1 MFIVLPCIVLK
12 IDIHRYTGYE
22 ANVLKKKKQRTKTTT
37 TTTEQN
43 KQAKDLLT
51 SFFFNWQLQMFVM
64 TVYGI

>member
-12 IDIHRYTGYE
+12 IDIHRHTGYE
-22 ANVLKKKKQRTKTTT
+22 ANVLKKKKQRTKTT

>member
-12 IDIHRYTGYE
+12 IDIHSHTGYE
-22 ANVLKKKKQRTKTTT
+22 VNVLKKKKKHQTKTT

-51 SFFFNWQLQMFVM
+51 SFFFNWQL
-64 TVYGI
+64 